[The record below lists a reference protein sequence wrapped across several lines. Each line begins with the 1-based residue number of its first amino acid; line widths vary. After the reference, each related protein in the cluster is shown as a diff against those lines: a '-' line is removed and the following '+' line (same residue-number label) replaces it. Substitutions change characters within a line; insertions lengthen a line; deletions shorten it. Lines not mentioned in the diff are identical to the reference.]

1 MKVMDILKTETKA
14 GTAFTKSWH
23 KAIRHCLTSYRFVND
38 VRSDICEIIRVIISR
53 DIRRKSPR

>member
-23 KAIRHCLTSYRFVND
+23 KAIHHCLK
-38 VRSDICEIIRVIISR
+38 VIDLLMAYVATYAR
-53 DIRRKSPR
+53 